1 MQVRSAPMMVQR
13 VAWQQTEPPQLWLRV
28 QRMEQLS
35 PVQAT
40 ELGQLP

>member
-1 MQVRSAPMMVQR
+1 VQWLL
-13 VAWQQTEPPQLWLRV
+13 WQQTEPPQLWLRV
-28 QRMEQLS
+28 QKIEQSS